1 MILQKLLINV
11 IKNFRPYMFKS
22 NPSKI
27 IRVVVAKF
35 YLPYLLQH
43 VHLNSTL
50 FFFFFFLFGKV
61 IILVVAP
68 QFGSNSGTIM
78 LVNWVVFRLGLDRPN
93 KTGRCTFQV
102 RPTTFTVK
110 VAWMAQITRVIYTSY
125 HIRVCIYCG
134 PSNFITKIY
143 NFFIR
148 LPCHGSMETGLVK
161 YFLHSLN
168 SFHLCNVKLVL
179 QLNVTISNRSHRF
192 QLNFSKHIEFRE

>member
-1 MILQKLLINV
+1 MILKKLLINV

-50 FFFFFFLFGKV
+50 FFLFGKV
-61 IILVVAP
+61 IILVVGP
-68 QFGSNSGTIM
+68 QLGSNSGTIM
-78 LVNWVVFRLGLDRPN
+78 LVNWVVFRLGLERPN

-110 VAWMAQITRVIYTSY
+110 VTFGWPRLPGVIYIRWAPY
-125 HIRVCIYCG
+125 HIWGCIYCG